1 MFSFVQG
8 GFAQT
13 CIEPSRFCEA
23 AWADWFIHLCLEY
36 IFTAKAHP
44 HYPACSWCCIR
55 RKASWNRWVF
65 NLEIKP
71 VQLHWEPLPVEGEKN
86 SRFKKAESASALPF
100 CRSTTG
106 NLRDSASPFHPCT
119 YHVSSTSLLLPLLPH
134 LFIHPQVCGFGTTQ
148 TNVFPSH
155 SDLHRLIS
163 VLIK

>member
-13 CIEPSRFCEA
+13 CIEPSRLCEA

-36 IFTAKAHP
+36 IFTAKARP

-86 SRFKKAESASALPF
+86 SRRKKAESASALPF

-119 YHVSSTSLLLPLLPH
+119 YHVSSTSLLLPLASSSL
-134 LFIHPQVCGFGTTQ
+134 HPPSGLWFWYHPDQC
-148 TNVFPSH
+148 FP
-155 SDLHRLIS
+155 IS
-163 VLIK
+163 RWSA